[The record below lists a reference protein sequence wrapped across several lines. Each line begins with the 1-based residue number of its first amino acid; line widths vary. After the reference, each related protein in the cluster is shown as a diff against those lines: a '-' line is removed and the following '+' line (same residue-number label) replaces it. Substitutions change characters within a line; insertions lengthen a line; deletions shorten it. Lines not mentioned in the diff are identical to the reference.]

1 MMKGELDGAEEWG
14 IVYAMK
20 AGNSTALTVPAKLR
34 KMLQLKPRDKF
45 VVCLAR
51 LRQSNSVLIVYKT
64 TVNDSVLRILKAAMK
79 K

>member
-1 MMKGELDGAEEWG
+1 MTKGELDGAEWG
-14 IVYAMK
+14 IVYAMRT
-20 AGNSTALTVPAKLR
+20 GNSTALTVPSRLR

-45 VVCLAR
+45 VVCCALP
-51 LRQSNSVLIVYKT
+51 RQTNSVLIVFRT